1 MTDSSERCAEI
12 KGYFEAHGRAIGE
25 WADLRGFKRSLV
37 YAVLN
42 GRALGRR
49 GRSHHI
55 AMALGLKKDPQMPV
69 TPDLREFFAT
79 GGNAS
84 ARPVAG
90 GDDQHKSRKEA
101 V

>member
-25 WADLRGFKRSLV
+25 WADMRGFKRSLV

-69 TPDLREFFAT
+69 TPDLREFFAMS
-79 GGNAS
+79 GNAS
-84 ARPVAG
+84 ARPTHG
-90 GDDQHKSRKEA
+90 GDEKPKSRKET

>member
-1 MTDSSERCAEI
+1 MTDSSDRCNEI

-69 TPDLREFFAT
+69 TPDLREFFAMT
-79 GGNAS
+79 GDAS
-84 ARPVAG
+84 AHPMAG
-90 GDDQHKSRKEA
+90 GADKTIPRKEA